1 MTKLHTQ
8 LRSGAIDAPGG
19 KVWLV
24 GVCDGWLGLVWAL
37 LVLLLLLNVTVR
49 WVGMLEGRSDVCW
62 DVLRLLRRVAMLEVR
77 LRTKIWAGGGGE
89 SLVALGRAGS

>member
-8 LRSGAIDAPGG
+8 LRSGAIDPPGG

-37 LVLLLLLNVTVR
+37 RVLLLLLNVTVR
-49 WVGMLEGRSDVCW
+49 WLGMLEGRSDVGW
-62 DVLRLLRRVAMLEVR
+62 DVLGLLRRVAMLEG
-77 LRTKIWAGGGGE
+77 TNIWAGGGGE
-89 SLVALGRAGS
+89 SLIALGRARS